1 MTAVVRF
8 ALLSA
13 IVAAST
19 AAVARGQESSS
30 DSLNRRIVLLERKV
44 ADLDQRVRELETLIK
59 VEPSRDR
66 PVPASAKWRDLAN
79 WRRLRRGMNMDQ
91 VRALLGE
98 PERGDPISILTTW
111 TWGTPPHH
119 PQLPFHANKVSTSSE
134 PPPQY

>member
-8 ALLSA
+8 GLLSV

-44 ADLDQRVRELETLIK
+44 ADLEQRVRELETLIK

-79 WRRLRRGMNMDQ
+79 WRRLRRGMNMGQ
-91 VRALLGE
+91 VRALLRE
-98 PERGDPISILTTW
+98 PPRVDSISLLTALTF
-111 TWGTPPHH
+111 GTPPHYA
-119 PQLPFHANKVSTSSE
+119 QVRLDEDKVAG
-134 PPPQY
+134 

>member
-98 PERGDPISILTTW
+98 PERVDAISILTAW
-111 TWGTPPHH
+111 TWGTPPDYAEVR
-119 PQLPFHANKVSTSSE
+119 FDEDKVAGWSE
-134 PPPQY
+134 PRR

>member
-8 ALLSA
+8 GLLSV

-79 WRRLRRGMNMDQ
+79 WRRPRRGMNKDP
-91 VRALLGE
+91 VRALLGQ
-98 PERGDPISILTTW
+98 PERGDANSILTTW
-111 TWGTPPHH
+111 PWR
-119 PQLPFHANKVSTSSE
+119 S
-134 PPPQY
+134 PPPKPTFAST